1 MDGQWL
7 DNMNQWRWVAS
18 SRIGTS
24 HQRLGTRKQDA
35 FKCFLA
41 PSQSPIVCAIV
52 ADGAGS
58 AEFGGQG
65 ASIVCRILSS
75 TLKAHFNT
83 TNDLPSSDDIWAWL
97 DNTRD
102 CLGNAANNRAVRRQ
116 SFASTL
122 VMLIASQDR
131 LVVAHIG
138 DGAVV
143 ARDNMG
149 KWTALSWPE
158 NGEYASTTYFVT
170 DDPVPRLRVTE
181 IPAAYDGY
189 ALFSDGIEDIG
200 LDTSG
205 LTPHQPFFNAMI
217 RPLDQSTILGH
228 NQSLSSA
235 LGTFLDSERVCVR
248 TDDDK
253 SLILLS
259 SL

>member
-1 MDGQWL
+1 MDGQWR
-7 DNMNQWRWVAS
+7 DNMNKWRWAAS

-41 PSQSPIVCAIV
+41 PSHSQIICAVV

-65 ASIVCRILSS
+65 ASIVCRTISQS
-75 TLKAHFNT
+75 LKEHFKIT
-83 TNDLPSSDDIWAWL
+83 DDLPGDNDIRAWL
-97 DNTRD
+97 DNVRG
-102 CLGNAANNRAVRRQ
+102 CLDNAAKNKKVRRQ

-122 VMLIASQDR
+122 VMLVASPAR
-131 LVVAHIG
+131 AIVAHVG
-138 DGAVV
+138 DGAIV
-143 ARDNMG
+143 ARNNQG
-149 KWTALSWPE
+149 NWTTLSCPE

-170 DDPVPRLRVTE
+170 DDPAPSLRVNVFK
-181 IPAAYDGY
+181 AHDGY

-200 LDTSG
+200 LDQSE
-205 LTPHQPFFNAMI
+205 LTPYQPFFNSMI
-217 RPLDQSTILGH
+217 RPLDQSSIFGH
-228 NQSLSSA
+228 DRHLSSA
-235 LGTFLDSERVCVR
+235 LGVFLDSDRVCAR

-253 SLILLS
+253 SLILIS

>member
-7 DNMNQWRWVAS
+7 DNMNKWRWVAS

-41 PSQSPIVCAIV
+41 PSKSPIVCAIV

-65 ASIVCRILSS
+65 ASIVCRILSIA
-75 TLKAHFNT
+75 LKVHFKIT
-83 TNDLPSSDDIWAWL
+83 EDLPSDDDIRVWL
-97 DNTRD
+97 DNVRD
-102 CLGNAANNRAVRRQ
+102 CLGNAAKNKKVRRQ

-122 VMLIASQDR
+122 VMLVASHDR
-131 LVVAHIG
+131 SIVAHIG

-143 ARDNMG
+143 ARDNEG
-149 KWTALSWPE
+149 NWTTLSCPE

-170 DDPVPRLRVTE
+170 DDPAPSLRINVFK
-181 IPAAYDGY
+181 AYDGY

-200 LDTSG
+200 LDQRE
-205 LTPHQPFFNAMI
+205 LTPYQPFFKPMI
-217 RPLDQSTILGH
+217 RPLDQSSILGH
-228 NQSLSSA
+228 DKKLSSA
-235 LGTFLDSERVCVR
+235 LGKFLDSGPICDR

-253 SLILLS
+253 SLILIS